1 MKPAPFPTGISGSG
15 ILIVF
20 RAEFLL
26 RKQMSLPNVAK
37 LTYVSESKLYWNE
50 RKFQKRIVCS
60 CRALRPGRLKTSL
73 WNPRCQT
80 YVFESKIAQGIQVWV
95 QNNQLPALSS
105 TIFKNCFGCKKIM
118 KKIGRCVDFLFF
130 LSI

>member
-26 RKQMSLPNVAK
+26 RKQMPLPNVAK

-50 RKFQKRIVCS
+50 RKFQKRIVR
-60 CRALRPGRLKTSL
+60 RALRPEGAENIPLGS
-73 WNPRCQT
+73 
-80 YVFESKIAQGIQVWV
+80 QVSD
-95 QNNQLPALSS
+95 L
-105 TIFKNCFGCKKIM
+105 CF
-118 KKIGRCVDFLFF
+118 
-130 LSI
+130 